1 MVTSNSVTVVTG
13 SKTSPSSPLPV
24 KAGSADRLMDAV
36 PAIAARNE
44 PQASAQA
51 ANLRIPTTDEL
62 KKISQE
68 MQRKIADMSP
78 ELQFSVDKDSG
89 QAVIKVTNRVTNEL
103 VRQIPSE
110 EALQLAN
117 DLAQFR
123 KGLLL
128 NQKV

>member
-51 ANLRIPTTDEL
+51 VNRRIPTTDEL

>member
-13 SKTSPSSPLPV
+13 SKTSPASPLPV

-51 ANLRIPTTDEL
+51 VNLRVPTTDEL

-78 ELQFSVDKDSG
+78 ELQFSLH
-89 QAVIKVTNRVTNEL
+89 N
-103 VRQIPSE
+103 
-110 EALQLAN
+110 
-117 DLAQFR
+117 
-123 KGLLL
+123 
-128 NQKV
+128 